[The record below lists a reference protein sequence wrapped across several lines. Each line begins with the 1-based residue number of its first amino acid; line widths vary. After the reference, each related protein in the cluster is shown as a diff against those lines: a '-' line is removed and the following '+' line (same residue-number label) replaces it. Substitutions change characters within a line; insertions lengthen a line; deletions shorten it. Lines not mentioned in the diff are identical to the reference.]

1 MDTQDMLS
9 NCSSTS
15 TTLTFRGED
24 DIDAEK
30 AIDQAVAD
38 CQQGLNGIN
47 VEFRNLLMAAE
58 RDDTYEEMYPHFD
71 TVNDIVKDFKSLVR
85 DILSINK
92 QMMPKDK
99 GGFKPPAKTAQTT
112 K

>member
-1 MDTQDMLS
+1 MQ
-9 NCSSTS
+9 N
-15 TTLTFRGED
+15 
-24 DIDAEK
+24 
-30 AIDQAVAD
+30 
-38 CQQGLNGIN
+38 GLNGIN

-58 RDDTYEEMYPHFD
+58 REDTYEEMYPHFD
-71 TVNDIVKDFKSLVR
+71 SINDIVKDFKGLVR

-99 GGFKPPAKTAQTT
+99 GGFKPPAKNPKPEKATT